1 MPYSS
6 YTRRDGKRIIGLSEY
21 IKLLENEK
29 ENLNLDNKD
38 SAIRPVP
45 AYVENS
51 TQTKGAEMGSSRV
64 LPGRLVER
72 LEAAKAES
80 NRRIAAA
87 AELRQKYNIDENGNI
102 SADGLLRMFEDF
114 TDNKDDIELL
124 KSIMD
129 NTSNLGID
137 FKFNYKLSSAKGAAS
152 AVKKTVEYNMDS
164 FSRDV
169 PSSQKA
175 STILHEMIHQQTQI
189 AIGLYNTP
197 ATRIFLSPSQLK
209 SMVELEK
216 IFKAVQNAASLNE
229 NGMLVYGATDMF
241 EMVAEI
247 ANPDFRKTL
256 DSIKYDSRSIL
267 QKIIDWF
274 KSFFVPVEKNNTSAL
289 DGARKSLDSLISSYN
304 PTVDNIARNVIR
316 KSQIIKTPYLAR

>member
-1 MPYSS
+1 
-6 YTRRDGKRIIGLSEY
+6 
-21 IKLLENEK
+21 
-29 ENLNLDNKD
+29 
-38 SAIRPVP
+38 
-45 AYVENS
+45 
-51 TQTKGAEMGSSRV
+51 
-64 LPGRLVER
+64 
-72 LEAAKAES
+72 
-80 NRRIAAA
+80 
-87 AELRQKYNIDENGNI
+87 
-102 SADGLLRMFEDF
+102 
-114 TDNKDDIELL
+114 
-124 KSIMD
+124 
-129 NTSNLGID
+129 
-137 FKFNYKLSSAKGAAS
+137 
-152 AVKKTVEYNMDS
+152 
-164 FSRDV
+164 
-169 PSSQKA
+169 
-175 STILHEMIHQQTQI
+175 MIHQQTQI

-216 IFKAVQNAASLNE
+216 IFKAVQNAAPLNE